1 MMPLARVV
9 ACACVPAAFN
19 HRPRRWLL
27 LPWRAMAAMAGAA
40 MAAPWR
46 APPLQAALS
55 AGDSHYRHRVV
66 WLLRFAVRLVRG
78 AFPWAARVA

>member
-27 LPWRAMAAMAGAA
+27 QPWRAMAAIVAMAGA
-40 MAAPWR
+40 PWR
-46 APPLQAALS
+46 RHGARRLCRPPC
-55 AGDSHYRHRVV
+55 
-66 WLLRFAVRLVRG
+66 LLVIRTTVIV
-78 AFPWAARVA
+78 

>member
-1 MMPLARVV
+1 MPLARVV
-9 ACACVPAAFN
+9 ARACVPAAFN

-27 LPWRAMAAMAGAA
+27 LPWRAMAGMA
-40 MAAPWR
+40 

-66 WLLRFAVRLVRG
+66 RLLRFAVRLVRG

>member
-1 MMPLARVV
+1 MPLARVV
-9 ACACVPAAFN
+9 ARACVPAAFN

-27 LPWRAMAAMAGAA
+27 LPWRAIAAMAAMAG
-40 MAAPWR
+40 APWR

-66 WLLRFAVRLVRG
+66 RLLRFAVRLVRG

>member
-40 MAAPWR
+40 MARTAF
-46 APPLQAALS
+46 
-55 AGDSHYRHRVV
+55 AGRPVCR
-66 WLLRFAVRLVRG
+66 
-78 AFPWAARVA
+78 

>member
-1 MMPLARVV
+1 MPLARVV
-9 ACACVPAAFN
+9 ARACVPAAFN

-27 LPWRAMAAMAGAA
+27 LPWRAMAAMAGA
-40 MAAPWR
+40 PWR

-66 WLLRFAVRLVRG
+66 RLLRFAVRLVRG

>member
-27 LPWRAMAAMAGAA
+27 LPWRAMAAMAGV
-40 MAAPWR
+40 PWR
-46 APPLQAALS
+46 RHGARRLCRPPCRPVIRTTAIVL
-55 AGDSHYRHRVV
+55 
-66 WLLRFAVRLVRG
+66 
-78 AFPWAARVA
+78 

>member
-27 LPWRAMAAMAGAA
+27 QPWRAMAAIVAMAG
-40 MAAPWR
+40 APWR
-46 APPLQAALS
+46 APPLQAAMS
-55 AGDSHYRHRVV
+55 AGDSHNRHCVTR
-66 WLLRFAVRLVRG
+66 LLRFAVRLVRG

>member
-27 LPWRAMAAMAGAA
+27 LPWRAMAGMAGAA

-46 APPLQAALS
+46 RRLCRPPCLPVIRTTAIVL
-55 AGDSHYRHRVV
+55 
-66 WLLRFAVRLVRG
+66 
-78 AFPWAARVA
+78 